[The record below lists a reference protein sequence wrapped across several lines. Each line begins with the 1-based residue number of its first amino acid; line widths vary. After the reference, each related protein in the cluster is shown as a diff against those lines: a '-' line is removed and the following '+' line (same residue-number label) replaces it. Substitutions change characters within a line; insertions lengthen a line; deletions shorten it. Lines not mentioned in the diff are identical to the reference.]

1 MVMDHGRVGPNGAL
15 GGQAGGVNRVTVERG
30 ADTYTPPHLSKAQDI
45 ELQAGD
51 LVRVSTPGGG
61 GYGDPYERDPA
72 LVVQDLVRG
81 YYSRDQARELFGVV
95 VDEDLAPDQAATAK
109 LRARKKD

>member
-15 GGQAGGVNRVTVERG
+15 GGRAGGVNRVTVERG

-51 LVRVSTPGGG
+51 CVRVSTPGGG
-61 GYGDPYERDPA
+61 GYGDPYQRDPV

-81 YYSRDQARELFGVV
+81 YYSRDQARELFGVMV
-95 VDEDLAPDQAATAK
+95 TDDLVLDETATAE
-109 LRARKKD
+109 LRAKPR